1 MCGQLMNILLII
13 PVASDL
19 RRVKRQ
25 SEESAS
31 KGPAASAEGEAESEA
46 EAPPKSEGVSLGKI
60 LGLVFLACC
69 ILYCIGISWK
79 VYKVCKGTYVEEEPV
94 FLKYK
99 WRSQKKLHEKWHFS
113 GKKTTTTTATTSKTK
128 NTLWW
133 TTKTKK

>member
-1 MCGQLMNILLII
+1 MNILLII

-79 VYKVCKGTYVEEEPV
+79 VYKVCKGTYVEEE
-94 FLKYK
+94 LSEGACNCYTDTNDLYCILY
-99 WRSQKKLHEKWHFS
+99 RQL
-113 GKKTTTTTATTSKTK
+113 
-128 NTLWW
+128 
-133 TTKTKK
+133 

>member
-1 MCGQLMNILLII
+1 MNILLII

-31 KGPAASAEGEAESEA
+31 KSPAASAEGEAESEA

-99 WRSQKKLHEKWHFS
+99 
-113 GKKTTTTTATTSKTK
+113 
-128 NTLWW
+128 
-133 TTKTKK
+133 

>member
-1 MCGQLMNILLII
+1 MCGQLMNILLIF

-99 WRSQKKLHEKWHFS
+99 WTSQKICMKNDIFLEKLLLLLLRPKPKHYDEQKQKIIF
-113 GKKTTTTTATTSKTK
+113 
-128 NTLWW
+128 
-133 TTKTKK
+133 